1 MVVWWLSGTA
11 SDHQPMIDSAG
22 VGGQWRATCVTMAIV
37 LGLDSDAPARA
48 VGFDRL
54 IEVEYAR
61 VLVLMQVVVGEAQRA
76 EELTLDACVSLRR
89 HWRTVSIAER
99 PDVWLRA
106 TALRAAIWRD
116 RRARLGEALHLRGRD
131 AQRQPTSPHQ
141 GAAVVAALSA
151 LSVQQRAAVALQV
164 LEGRSVAEIAEILAC
179 RPATAAGYV
188 SAAKYAMAG
197 SLGLS
202 ATDPELVG
210 VLRDALHAAA
220 GDDPPDV
227 DAARLAIARLEERH
241 ASRRRSR
248 FALAGVGVV
257 VVLLA
262 AGLLNHPWRDDHQG
276 PQPLPA
282 AVSVSGLY
290 GLWRADVANADQSM
304 LVTMT
309 PSSLGGG
316 FTAYP
321 KCGELDGTLAV
332 TSLGGFAAAVDGSGG
347 RCTLRNGTPQ
357 AMQWLEQVY
366 RAEPVGPGWTLLDAA
381 GNTVATLSR
390 ADIREFPH
398 AIDLLPIRELG
409 HVPALALDERVALTR
424 SSPCRRAPPLRS
436 LPTSSEPGTR
446 RTPRLRSC
454 SSTPTAGTTPPTV
467 GTACAAAGR
476 WTRPVS
482 WPSPV
487 ASTSSARMRAS
498 GCRTSRSGS
507 TTPTWSAG
515 QRTRCSCT
523 TTPGAWCA
531 RCRRP
536 SSRRRRRPVR
546 DGDRARHPAGPDPFG
561 CAEHRGATGRL
572 GP

>member
-1 MVVWWLSGTA
+1 
-11 SDHQPMIDSAG
+11 MIVTAG
-22 VGGQWRATCVTMAIV
+22 VGGQWRATCATMAIV
-37 LGLDSDAPARA
+37 LGLDSDAPAQA

-76 EELTLDACVSLRR
+76 EQLTLDACVSLRR
-89 HWRTVSIAER
+89 HWRTVSTAER

-106 TALRAAIWRD
+106 TALRAAIGRD

-257 VVLLA
+257 AVLLA

-366 RAEPVGPGWTLLDAA
+366 RVEPVGPGWTLLDAA

-409 HVPALALDERVALTR
+409 HVPALALDERVALDQIVTVPQGATAAQSSDLVGTWYPPDPSTAFLQFYADGRYDASDGWHCLRGRWSMDAAGQLAFARGLNVKCADAGERLQNVPQWFDDADVVGR
-424 SSPCRRAPPLRS
+424 SANTLQLYDDTGRVV
-436 LPTSSEPGTR
+436 
-446 RTPRLRSC
+446 RTV
-454 SSTPTAGTTPPTV
+454 SSTQQSTPP
-467 GTACAAAGR
+467 
-476 WTRPVS
+476 
-482 WPSPV
+482 
-487 ASTSSARMRAS
+487 SS
-498 GCRTSRSGS
+498 
-507 TTPTWSAG
+507 
-515 QRTRCSCT
+515 
-523 TTPGAWCA
+523 
-531 RCRRP
+531 
-536 SSRRRRRPVR
+536 SS
-546 DGDRARHPAGPDPFG
+546 
-561 CAEHRGATGRL
+561 
-572 GP
+572 